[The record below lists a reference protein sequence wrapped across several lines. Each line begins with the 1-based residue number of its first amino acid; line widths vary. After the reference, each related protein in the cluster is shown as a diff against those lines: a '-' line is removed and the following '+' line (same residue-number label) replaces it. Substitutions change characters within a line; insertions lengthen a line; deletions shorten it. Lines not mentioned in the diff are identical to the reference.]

1 MGIEPYLLRSG
12 VIGILSQRLLR
23 RLCNCA
29 EISTI
34 EMNFCGLPVDRC
46 HVPRGCDQCNTT
58 GYSGRVVASEFLSLK
73 DSSLADQIL
82 DTKDSRAIYRIAT
95 ESGMES
101 LWGRATQLVRDG
113 ITSPIEVRRV
123 LGMSMRT

>member
-1 MGIEPYLLRSG
+1 
-12 VIGILSQRLLR
+12 
-23 RLCNCA
+23 
-29 EISTI
+29 
-34 EMNFCGLPVDRC
+34 
-46 HVPRGCDQCNTT
+46 
-58 GYSGRVVASEFLSLK
+58 LSLK

-101 LWGRATQLVRDG
+101 LWRRATQLVRDG
-113 ITSPIEVRRV
+113 VTSPIEVRRV